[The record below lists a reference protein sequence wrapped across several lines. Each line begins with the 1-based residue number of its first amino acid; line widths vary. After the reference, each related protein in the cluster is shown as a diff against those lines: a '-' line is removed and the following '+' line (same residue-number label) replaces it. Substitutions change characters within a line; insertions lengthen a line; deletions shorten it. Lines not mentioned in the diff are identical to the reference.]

1 MTGERVDL
9 TGNASTEREAEKLL
23 TAFLAEMDARQAA
36 RSRISFGEACDRWL
50 ANLDVE
56 VKTKH
61 EYAGYVRRTMQTT
74 FCAVPLARPD
84 APAIEGL

>member
-1 MTGERVDL
+1 
-9 TGNASTEREAEKLL
+9 
-23 TAFLAEMDARQAA
+23 MDARQAA

-61 EYAGYVRRTMQTT
+61 EYAGYVRRTLRTT
-74 FCAVPLARPD
+74 FGAVPLARPD